1 MIKVYKNTK
10 IYVHCP
16 GGLVTGGAELLHQL
30 VSILNDNGKSAF
42 IVYYGNKEYTIPSD
56 YGNYNIKTATH
67 IIDDPQNIEVIFEG
81 RFDLIRNNS
90 KIQKILWW
98 LSVDNFFYCSKSFLA
113 ISDLFRFSKRMA
125 LQSTIRRFGKA
136 ILKGKTEY
144 LINPISIKE
153 LRGIHCVN
161 CYQSVYAQSFLYRNN
176 FKEILPLKDFIN
188 SEHDFKKVDL
198 SKKEDLVLY
207 NPKKGYEFT
216 KKLIA
221 FSPNINWVPLTG
233 MTRSEL
239 IDIVKR
245 AKVYIDFGYHPGKDR
260 LPRECAMN
268 GCCIITGYKGS
279 AAFYEDVMIPCDYKF
294 KDSRKSIPSIIKRI
308 NWTLSNYDTAINDF
322 EEYRKTI
329 RNEESEFHREVSRL
343 FGYEI

>member
-1 MIKVYKNTK
+1 M
-10 IYVHCP
+10 
-16 GGLVTGGAELLHQL
+16 
-30 VSILNDNGKSAF
+30 
-42 IVYYGNKEYTIPSD
+42 
-56 YGNYNIKTATH
+56 
-67 IIDDPQNIEVIFEG
+67 
-81 RFDLIRNNS
+81 
-90 KIQKILWW
+90 
-98 LSVDNFFYCSKSFLA
+98 
-113 ISDLFRFSKRMA
+113 
-125 LQSTIRRFGKA
+125 
-136 ILKGKTEY
+136 
-144 LINPISIKE
+144 
-153 LRGIHCVN
+153 
-161 CYQSVYAQSFLYRNN
+161 
-176 FKEILPLKDFIN
+176 
-188 SEHDFKKVDL
+188 